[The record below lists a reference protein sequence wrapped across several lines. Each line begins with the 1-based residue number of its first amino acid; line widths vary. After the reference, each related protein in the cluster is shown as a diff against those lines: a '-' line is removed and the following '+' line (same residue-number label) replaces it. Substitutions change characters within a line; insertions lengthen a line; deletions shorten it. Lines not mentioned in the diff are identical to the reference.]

1 LSNLEFSQTAFI
13 PFITAGDPDL
23 ATTAKALKIL
33 DACGSDVIELGV
45 PYSDPLADGPV
56 IQVHF
61 RLYLYLS
68 AFVFVM
74 GYSVFCFTII
84 SGRSIPC
91 AEGRHYTQFCLSDA
105 QGGYT
110 GTVLPHCSLHILQP
124 NSQAWSAELHE

>member
-61 RLYLYLS
+61 RLYLYFI
-68 AFVFVM
+68 AFVFGM
-74 GYSVFCFTII
+74 GYKNFFLHNHF
-84 SGRSIPC
+84 RPQ
-91 AEGRHYTQFCLSDA
+91 H
-105 QGGYT
+105 
-110 GTVLPHCSLHILQP
+110 TVR
-124 NSQAWSAELHE
+124 